1 MFIVVFAVAVM
12 LVGAGLGMAA
22 DKEVIAS
29 PDAPKAIGPYSQ
41 AIRYGNMVFLSGQI
55 PIDPKTGELSK
66 GTIEE
71 QTKLVF
77 SKIELLLKESGSSL
91 NKVLQVRI
99 FLTDIDLWDTVNKV
113 YAEIFADHKPARCV
127 IPGGKLHYG
136 SLLEVE
142 AIAFV

>member
-1 MFIVVFAVAVM
+1 MPPVK
-12 LVGAGLGMAA
+12 GHYSP
-22 DKEVIAS
+22 VIEHNG
-29 PDAPKAIGPYSQ
+29 ILY
-41 AIRYGNMVFLSGQI
+41 LSGQI
-55 PIDPKTGELSK
+55 PIDPVTGKVPES
-66 GTIEE
+66 IEE